1 MKRTVIVIGS
11 LAESLINFR
20 GALLADMVRVGCR
33 VVACAPNASVET
45 KSGLARIGVEFRVI
59 PFDRT
64 GLNLVKDVQ
73 ACIALVRLMREVRPD
88 IVFGYTIKP
97 VVYGSIVAR
106 LTGTRKIFSMITG
119 LGYAFSSKGAKQK
132 IVSLVAQMLYRF
144 SLRCNAKVF
153 FQNPDDQADFERMN
167 LLKSSD
173 QAVQINGSGVDIKSF
188 VVTPFPVKISFLLI
202 ARLLKDKGITEYVEA
217 ARAVKSL
224 YPQVSFRLAGW
235 IDDNPNAISKGQLDC
250 WINDGLIEFLGRL
263 SDVRSAI
270 SACSVYVL
278 PSYYREG
285 TPRTVLEAM
294 AMGRPIITTDAPGC
308 RETVRNGLNGF
319 LVPTRDSK
327 SLAQAMLKFI
337 ESKALIPQMGA
348 RSRELA
354 VQKYDV
360 DKVNAVLLSVMGLL
374 HEAVV

>member
-33 VVACAPNASVET
+33 VVACAPNASAET

-119 LGYAFSSKGAKQK
+119 LGYAFSRKGVKQK
-132 IVSLVAQMLYRF
+132 IVSLVAQALYRF

-167 LLKSSD
+167 LLKNSD
-173 QAVQINGSGVDIKSF
+173 QAVQINGSGIDIKSF
-188 VVTPFPVKISFLLI
+188 VPAPFPERISFLLI

-217 ARAVKSL
+217 ARAVKL
-224 YPQVSFRLAGW
+224 MYPQVSFQLAGW
-235 IDDNPNAISKGQLDC
+235 IDDNPSAISQVQLDC
-250 WINDGLIEFLGRL
+250 WVNNGVIEFLGRL
-263 SDVRSAI
+263 SDVRSAM

-278 PSYYREG
+278 PSYREG

-294 AMGRPIITTDAPGC
+294 AMGRPIITTDVPGC
-308 RETVRNGLNGF
+308 RETVQHGLNGF
-319 LVPTRDSK
+319 LVPMRDSQ

-360 DKVNAVLLSVMGLL
+360 DKVNAVLLSGMGLS
-374 HEAVV
+374 HEALA